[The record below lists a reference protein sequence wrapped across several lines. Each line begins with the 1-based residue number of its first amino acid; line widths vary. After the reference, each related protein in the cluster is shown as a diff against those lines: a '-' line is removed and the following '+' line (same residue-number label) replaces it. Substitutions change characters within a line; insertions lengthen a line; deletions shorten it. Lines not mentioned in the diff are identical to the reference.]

1 MRRGLPGPGFP
12 EAGSIDPEAM
22 DAVGVRAEPV
32 RPVPAI
38 RRTRS
43 LLSGIVLIGLVL
55 ASRGLTNEGLVSLQ
69 GDMPRYMMNGVFFYD
84 LLLSGGAWSVEGLQ
98 RFAEHYYAK
107 YPALSLGHHPPL
119 LAAALAPVYAV
130 MGVSVFSSRIVIL
143 ACLAIAT
150 IALFALT
157 RRLYDDRVALWAA
170 LLFVTNPVVTSF
182 GQAVMSEMPMIA
194 LVLLATSSLVRF
206 RDTGRSR
213 DYAWF
218 ILMANASLYAKQLA
232 VFVAPVYVLLL
243 LVFVGWR
250 RLFKPDVF
258 WLTVLG
264 VVLCAPIVVMTY
276 VLSPFNVAMVRFIS
290 SQTGSAFG
298 LAPQPSVLWAIM
310 NGHLSLPVIGI
321 VICGAIAAILRL
333 DRRVLISL
341 LWMSSVLLSV
351 LFVTGRIDPPR
362 YGFVAMPAYFLCAA
376 GLLASMR
383 SMVGRRVA
391 TAALAFA
398 VGWQLW
404 AGRKVTPT
412 GAEGYEAAAQYVLSQ
427 PASSP
432 TILFSGPVDTG
443 YFVFFVRKHDPAG
456 QHVVLRSDKLLTTS
470 RMGRSS
476 VKDRI
481 MDRQEIYGLLRAY
494 GTRFV
499 VIEDQPSDSQ
509 VLDWLREELTTDRFI
524 ERHRIPIGTTDKR
537 LRGVS
542 LAIYEYR
549 DAQPPDPDVNLELS
563 VPLVRRTVR
572 VPLDELIDVGRQ

>member
-1 MRRGLPGPGFP
+1 MNVASVRG
-12 EAGSIDPEAM
+12 ER
-22 DAVGVRAEPV
+22 VRAAPAV
-32 RPVPAI
+32 WRPGA
-38 RRTRS
+38 
-43 LLSGIVLIGLVL
+43 LLAGIVLLSLVL

-84 LLLSGGAWSVEGLQ
+84 LLASGGAWSAEGLQ

-143 ACLAIAT
+143 AFLAIAA
-150 IALFALT
+150 IALFALA
-157 RRLYDDRVALWAA
+157 RRLYDDRVALWAT

-182 GQAVMSEMPMIA
+182 GQAVLSEMPMIA
-194 LVLLATSSLVRF
+194 LALIAMYALVRF
-206 RDTGRSR
+206 RDTGRTR

-218 ILMANASLYAKQLA
+218 MLTAVASLYAKQLA
-232 VFVAPVYVLLL
+232 VFVAPLYVLFLL
-243 LVFVGWR
+243 LFVGWR
-250 RLFKPDVF
+250 RLVKPDVF
-258 WLTVLG
+258 WLTLLG
-264 VVLCAPIVVMTY
+264 VVLCAPNVVMTY
-276 VLSPFNVAMVRFIS
+276 VLSPFNVALVRFIS
-290 SQTGSAFG
+290 TDTTSA
-298 LAPQPSVLWAIM
+298 LARQPSVLWSIAS
-310 NGHLSLPVIGI
+310 GHLTLPVIGL
-321 VICGAIAAILRL
+321 VIAGAVAAIVRL

-341 LWMSSVLLSV
+341 VWMSSVLLSV

-362 YGFVAMPAYFLCAA
+362 YGFIAMPAYFLCAA
-376 GLLASMR
+376 GLLTCVR
-383 SMVGRRVA
+383 SLAGRRVV
-391 TAALAFA
+391 TAALALA

-404 AGRKVTPT
+404 AAWRVTPT

-456 QHVVLRSDKLLTTS
+456 RHVVLRSDKILTTS

-481 MDRQEIYGLLRAY
+481 KDRQEIYGVLRTY

-499 VIEDQPSDSQ
+499 VIEDRPSDSH

-537 LRGVS
+537 LPGVS

-549 DAQPPDPDVNLELS
+549 DAQPPDPDANLELNL
-563 VPLVRRTVR
+563 PLVRRTVR